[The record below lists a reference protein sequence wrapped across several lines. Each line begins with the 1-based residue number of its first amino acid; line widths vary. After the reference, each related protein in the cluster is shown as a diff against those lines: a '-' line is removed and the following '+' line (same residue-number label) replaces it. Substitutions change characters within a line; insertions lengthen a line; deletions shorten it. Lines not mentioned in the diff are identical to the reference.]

1 MDAKSSA
8 GPQNKASL
16 SVRFNNWRRMRP
28 FGAGLCMII
37 SGLVM
42 LTPAYLT
49 IDVQG
54 ILISISTLSG
64 VSTLLIGLLLIAA
77 GVLTW
82 TGGSSRILTG
92 TTALVLS
99 IVALPTSNFGGF
111 VLGTVLG
118 LIGGAL
124 ALSWYP
130 DYEMETGD
138 EGDQK
143 DVETPSRPKGKQFLV
158 STILAVGGVLM
169 GMLAPAPHASAAPG
183 FAPLPIPGI
192 ANFNHLPTLPEIQ
205 LPPGNSI
212 TDSPL
217 PSGVS
222 NSLVDEADG
231 ISLREAPTPQPG
243 ELGLSDTLEMITA
256 DSVRL
261 IGNVHF
267 SLVDLTM
274 PAGDSV
280 QAIRLD
286 ANRVELNNLGLSI
299 PGGGVQLATGPGS
312 ASILDGNF
320 HIIVRKMTVSPEV
333 AGLKGPS
340 ISLDYQSLQDKDVR
354 SVMSEALGLPDWATS
369 QLVLHDVILETY
381 VVRSDALELP
391 STTQISNS

>member
-1 MDAKSSA
+1 
-8 GPQNKASL
+8 
-16 SVRFNNWRRMRP
+16 
-28 FGAGLCMII
+28 
-37 SGLVM
+37 
-42 LTPAYLT
+42 
-49 IDVQG
+49 
-54 ILISISTLSG
+54 
-64 VSTLLIGLLLIAA
+64 
-77 GVLTW
+77 
-82 TGGSSRILTG
+82 
-92 TTALVLS
+92 
-99 IVALPTSNFGGF
+99 
-111 VLGTVLG
+111 
-118 LIGGAL
+118 
-124 ALSWYP
+124 
-130 DYEMETGD
+130 
-138 EGDQK
+138 
-143 DVETPSRPKGKQFLV
+143 
-158 STILAVGGVLM
+158 M

-192 ANFNHLPTLPEIQ
+192 ANFNQLPTLPEIQ

>member
-1 MDAKSSA
+1 
-8 GPQNKASL
+8 
-16 SVRFNNWRRMRP
+16 
-28 FGAGLCMII
+28 MII

-143 DVETPSRPKGKQFLV
+143 DVETPSRPKGKQILV

-192 ANFNHLPTLPEIQ
+192 ANFNQLPTLPEIQ